1 MANTTKWFLL
11 GATLVSIV
19 VVFVSALIPVAYQQ
33 ALVNLLVG
41 ELAALTL
48 AHSTYRVS
56 SGKQVSPTAA
66 AITILSG
73 IVLFLSPI
81 FIEPVDPI
89 LSIMFAAG
97 AVVTIGGLVGVLGRF
112 LGGEEGRQT
121 GAERI
126 RSKAGN

>member
-1 MANTTKWFLL
+1 MVDTTKWFLL
-11 GATLVSIV
+11 GATLVSMV
-19 VVFVSALIPVAYQQ
+19 VIFVSAIIPVAYQQ

-41 ELAALTL
+41 ELAAIAL

-56 SGKQVSPTAA
+56 SGKQVSPVAA
-66 AITILSG
+66 AIAILSG
-73 IVLFLSPI
+73 VFLFLSPI

-89 LSIMFAAG
+89 LSVMFAAG
-97 AVVTIGGLVGVLGRF
+97 AVIAVGGLAGVLGRV

-126 RSKAGN
+126 SRNAGN

>member
-1 MANTTKWFLL
+1 MVDTTKWFLL
-11 GATLVSIV
+11 GATLVSMV
-19 VVFVSALIPVAYQQ
+19 VIFVSAIIPVAYQQ

-41 ELAALTL
+41 ELAAIAL

-56 SGKQVSPTAA
+56 SGKQVSPVAA
-66 AITILSG
+66 AIAILSG
-73 IVLFLSPI
+73 VFLFLSPI

-89 LSIMFAAG
+89 LSVMFAAG
-97 AVVTIGGLVGVLGRF
+97 AVIAVGGLVGVLGRV

-126 RSKAGN
+126 SRNAGN

>member
-1 MANTTKWFLL
+1 MVNTTKWVLF

-19 VVFVSALIPVAYQQ
+19 VIFVSALIPIAYQQ

-41 ELAALTL
+41 ELAAITL
-48 AHSTYRVS
+48 AHSAYRVS
-56 SGKQVSPTAA
+56 SGKQVSPVAGSIA
-66 AITILSG
+66 VLSG

-97 AVVTIGGLVGVLGRF
+97 AVVAVGGLAGVLGRI

-126 RSKAGN
+126 SRNAGN

>member
-1 MANTTKWFLL
+1 MVNTTKWFLL
-11 GATLVSIV
+11 GATLVSMVAI
-19 VVFVSALIPVAYQQ
+19 FVSAVIPVAYQQ

-56 SGKQVSPTAA
+56 SGKQVSPVAA
-66 AITILSG
+66 ATAILSG
-73 IVLFLSPI
+73 IILFLSPI

-89 LSIMFAAG
+89 LSVMFATG
-97 AVVTIGGLVGVLGRF
+97 AVVTVGGLVGVLGRF
-112 LGGEEGRQT
+112 FGGEEGRQT

-126 RSKAGN
+126 SSKAGN

>member
-1 MANTTKWFLL
+1 MVDTTKWFLL
-11 GATLVSIV
+11 GATLISMFVIV
-19 VVFVSALIPVAYQQ
+19 VSAIIPVAYQQ

-41 ELAALTL
+41 ELAAIAL
-48 AHSTYRVS
+48 AHSAYRVS
-56 SGKQVSPTAA
+56 SGKQASPAA
-66 AITILSG
+66 AALAVVSG
-73 IVLFLSPI
+73 IILFLSPI

-97 AVVTIGGLVGVLGRF
+97 AIVTVGGLVGILGRL

-126 RSKAGN
+126 SGRAGN

>member
-1 MANTTKWFLL
+1 MVNTTKWFLL
-11 GATLVSIV
+11 GATLVSMV
-19 VVFVSALIPVAYQQ
+19 VIFVSAFIPVAYQQ

-41 ELAALTL
+41 ELAAVTL
-48 AHSTYRVS
+48 AHSAYRVS
-56 SGKQVSPTAA
+56 SGKQVSPVAG
-66 AITILSG
+66 AIAILSG

-89 LSIMFAAG
+89 LSIMFATG
-97 AVVTIGGLVGVLGRF
+97 AIIAVGGLVGVLGRI

-126 RSKAGN
+126 SRKVGN

>member
-11 GATLVSIV
+11 GATLVSMV
-19 VVFVSALIPVAYQQ
+19 VIFVSAVIPVAYQQ

-41 ELAALTL
+41 EIATLTL

-56 SGKQVSPTAA
+56 SGKQVSPVAG
-66 AITILSG
+66 AIAILSG
-73 IVLFLSPI
+73 VVLFLSPI
-81 FIEPVDPI
+81 LIEPVDPI
-89 LSIMFAAG
+89 LSIMFATG
-97 AVVTIGGLVGVLGRF
+97 AVIALGGLVGVLGRV

-126 RSKAGN
+126 SGNIGN

>member
-1 MANTTKWFLL
+1 MVNTTKWVLL
-11 GATLVSIV
+11 GATLVSMG

-66 AITILSG
+66 AIAILSG

-81 FIEPVDPI
+81 LIEPVDPI

-97 AVVTIGGLVGVLGRF
+97 AVVTVGGLVGVLGRF